1 MIFFR
6 DGRELGR
13 IIESP
18 ATTMENDFLKIIGAE
33 EGRGK
38 E

>member
-18 ATTMENDFLKIIGAE
+18 ATTMENDFLKIIGPALS
-33 EGRGK
+33 RLSR
-38 E
+38 